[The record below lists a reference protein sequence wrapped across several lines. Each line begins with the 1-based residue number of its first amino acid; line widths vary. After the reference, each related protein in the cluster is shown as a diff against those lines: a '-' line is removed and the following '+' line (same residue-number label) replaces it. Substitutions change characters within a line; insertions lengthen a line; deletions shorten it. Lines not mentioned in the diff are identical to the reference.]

1 MDAQTKMERI
11 AKHVEDFSAYSERA
25 QGMQLML
32 AMCLKAGF
40 PMPFPN
46 AAEDTNSP
54 EPENPKRRGA

>member
-40 PMPFPN
+40 PMPFPDT
-46 AAEDTNSP
+46 EDTNGP
-54 EPENPKRRGA
+54 EPEKPKKRGA